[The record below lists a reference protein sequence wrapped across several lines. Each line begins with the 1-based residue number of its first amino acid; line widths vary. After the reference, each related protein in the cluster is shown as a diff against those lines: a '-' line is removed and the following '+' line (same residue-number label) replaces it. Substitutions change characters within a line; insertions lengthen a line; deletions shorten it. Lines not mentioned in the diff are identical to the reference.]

1 LDERNQ
7 HYGTPLTGYTD
18 PSPRMP
24 SEIQTMYATEVRQ
37 HLMLLGEER
46 VLAHEAGLD
55 HDRAYMADLED
66 EIATY
71 RSAYMGAVVTE
82 IAMLRA
88 RLDGPLQG

>member
-1 LDERNQ
+1 
-7 HYGTPLTGYTD
+7 
-18 PSPRMP
+18 MP
-24 SEIQTMYATEVRQ
+24 SDTQTMYATEVRQ

-55 HDRAYMADLED
+55 HDRAYMADLDD

>member
-1 LDERNQ
+1 
-7 HYGTPLTGYTD
+7 
-18 PSPRMP
+18 MP
-24 SEIQTMYATEVRQ
+24 SEITTMYATEVRQ

-55 HDRAYMADLED
+55 HDCSYMADLED

-88 RLDGPLQG
+88 RLDGPNQG

>member
-1 LDERNQ
+1 VTGAVIRVHL
-7 HYGTPLTGYTD
+7 PLKPLPT
-18 PSPRMP
+18 
-24 SEIQTMYATEVRQ
+24 EIQTMYATEVRQ

-46 VLAHEAGLD
+46 VLAQEAGLD

-66 EIATY
+66 EIAQY
-71 RSAYMGAVVTE
+71 RNAYIGAAVTE

>member
-1 LDERNQ
+1 MTAQ
-7 HYGTPLTGYTD
+7 T
-18 PSPRMP
+18 
-24 SEIQTMYATEVRQ
+24 QTMYATEVRQ
-37 HLMLLGEER
+37 HLLLLGEER

-55 HDRAYMADLED
+55 HDRAYMADLDD

>member
-1 LDERNQ
+1 
-7 HYGTPLTGYTD
+7 
-18 PSPRMP
+18 MP
-24 SEIQTMYATEVRQ
+24 AQIPTMYATEVRH
-37 HLMLLGEER
+37 HLLLLGEER

-55 HDRAYMADLED
+55 HDRAYMADLEN

-71 RSAYMGAVVTE
+71 RSAYTGAVITE

>member
-1 LDERNQ
+1 MNRNLDVESPVIGV
-7 HYGTPLTGYTD
+7 GT
-18 PSPRMP
+18 SHHEMS
-24 SEIQTMYATEVRQ
+24 SEQPTMYATEVRQ

-55 HDRAYMADLED
+55 HDRAYMANLED

-71 RSAYMGAVVTE
+71 RSAYTGAVVTE

-88 RLDGPLQG
+88 RLDGAHQG

>member
-1 LDERNQ
+1 MA
-7 HYGTPLTGYTD
+7 TTFSGYADHTNLSTATD
-18 PSPRMP
+18 PIP
-24 SEIQTMYATEVRQ
+24 TMYATEVRQ
-37 HLMLLGEER
+37 HLLLLGEER